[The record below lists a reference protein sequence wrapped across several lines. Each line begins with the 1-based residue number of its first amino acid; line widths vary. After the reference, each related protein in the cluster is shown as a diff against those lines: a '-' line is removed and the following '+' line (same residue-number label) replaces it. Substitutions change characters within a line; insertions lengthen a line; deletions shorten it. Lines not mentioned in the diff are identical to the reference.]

1 LITGGAG
8 FIGIDLVK
16 EFLRRG
22 EEIVI
27 FDRAIPQDL
36 FAGEKRVSKIKGDIT
51 NWPEVMNVVQ
61 QNKVDTIF
69 HLAAILSA
77 VAEGNPWT
85 AININALGTYH
96 VLEAARL
103 FQTQK
108 VVFTSSLGA
117 YGVTQDVIVTEDTVQ
132 RPSIIYGVTKVFSE
146 LLGLYYHKKFGLD
159 FRGIRFRNSKGPGV
173 KTLGF
178 GQYNPWLIEAAIK
191 GEPFDVWV
199 PEDTVIPLMYIKD
212 VIRSLVMLGDAP
224 ESSLKM
230 RVYNLGQIMPP
241 PTAKDLVEM
250 VKRHFPEA
258 RINYKPDPNAVKV
271 IKTIPRI
278 IKGDQAE
285 KEWGWKMR
293 FSLEASVADFINEFG
308 KCAPKRTILDSEMQ
322 EIPLFVS
329 DWTT

>member
-1 LITGGAG
+1 MAILITGGAG

-16 EFLRRG
+16 ELLGRG

-27 FDRAIPQDL
+27 FDKAIPPGL
-36 FAGEKRVSKIKGDIT
+36 FAGEKRVSKIIGDIT
-51 NWPEVMNVVQ
+51 NWPEVLNVVR

-77 VAEGNPWT
+77 VAEGNPWA

-103 FQTQK
+103 FQAPK
-108 VVFTSSLGA
+108 VIFTSSMGA

-146 LLGLYYHKKFGLD
+146 LLGLYYHRKFGLD
-159 FRGIRFRNSKGPGV
+159 FRGVRFPQLIGPGV
-173 KTLGF
+173 KTMGF

-191 GEPFDVWV
+191 GEPFEVWV

-212 VIRSLVMLGDAP
+212 VTRSLVMLYDAP
-224 ESSLKM
+224 EKNLKT

-250 VKRHFPEA
+250 VKRYYPEA
-258 RINYKPDPNAVKV
+258 RIHYQPDPNAVKV

-278 IKGDQAE
+278 IQGDQAE
-285 KEWGWKMR
+285 KEWGWQIR
-293 FSLEASVADFINEFG
+293 FSLEATVTDFINEFKKLG
-308 KCAPKRTILDSEMQ
+308 A
-322 EIPLFVS
+322 
-329 DWTT
+329 

>member
-1 LITGGAG
+1 MAILITGGAG

-16 EFLRRG
+16 ELIRRG

-27 FDRAIPQDL
+27 FDKAIPQGL
-36 FAGEKRVSKIKGDIT
+36 FAGEESVSKIVGDIT
-51 NWPEVMNVVQ
+51 NWPEVLNVVR

-77 VAEGNPWT
+77 VAEGNPWA
-85 AININALGTYH
+85 AININAVGTYH
-96 VLEAARL
+96 VLEAARI
-103 FQTQK
+103 FQVPK
-108 VVFTSSLGA
+108 VLFTSSMGA
-117 YGVTQDVIVTEDTVQ
+117 YGVTREVIVTEDTVQ

-159 FRGIRFRNSKGPGV
+159 FRGVRFPQLIGPGV
-173 KTLGF
+173 KTMGF

-191 GEPFDVWV
+191 GEPFEVWV

-212 VIRSLVMLGDAP
+212 VTRSLVRLCDAP
-224 ESSLKM
+224 EKNLKT

-250 VKRHFPEA
+250 VKRHYPEA
-258 RINYKPDPNAVKV
+258 RIHYKPDPNAVKV

-285 KEWGWKMR
+285 KEWGWQIR
-293 FSLEASVADFINEFG
+293 FSLEATVADFISEF
-308 KCAPKRTILDSEMQ
+308 KLLSA
-322 EIPLFVS
+322 
-329 DWTT
+329 